1 MYIMECMDGSK
12 GRERRR
18 KIAKSEFEK
27 RKIKEE
33 NVWKGKKIT

>member
-1 MYIMECMDGSK
+1 MDK
-12 GRERRR
+12 KDEREE
-18 KIAKSEFEK
+18 KKWLKPNLK